1 MNFVRWSFFVTFA
14 AMIQELPKY
23 NDLNAYLDQPLLEY
37 VNKVANHFW
46 MFYDPEI
53 QELTYSHV
61 PNIFHR
67 RYSKGEIKTERL
79 LKYETSTEVQD
90 TLKAFGLDREKF
102 WYLCLLIKDYVEDKT
117 IDAIVDNPTH
127 REELT
132 SLAFEIDRLKPK
144 RWADL
149 FLTEGKGQL
158 ILKIGKHPLIIENGH
173 TLALIKVAIEE
184 YLDRN
189 QDNTILLDS
198 APVDFEKRKTY
209 ADGYRIFLFDK
220 YLSWFLQRFKADK
233 NTHSSAGNSFA
244 VSIDKKL
251 LISRMLFILGI
262 TDDEAYY
269 EEFKENSSSKNDKLK
284 NTLKNYRDVK
294 IHTGSNYYAL

>member
-1 MNFVRWSFFVTFA
+1 
-14 AMIQELPKY
+14 MIQELPKY
-23 NDLNAYLDQPLLEY
+23 DDLRTYLDEPLLEY
-37 VNKVANHFW
+37 ATIVANHFW

-61 PNIFHR
+61 PDIFHR
-67 RYSKGEIKTERL
+67 RYSKGEINTERL
-79 LKYETSTEVQD
+79 LKYETSAEVQD
-90 TLKAFGLDREKF
+90 TINAFGIDKDKF

-117 IDAIVDNPTH
+117 INAVVNNPTH
-127 REELT
+127 REEMISFT
-132 SLAFEIDRLKPK
+132 SEIEKLKPK

-149 FLTEGKGQL
+149 YLTEGEGQL
-158 ILKIGKHPLIIENGH
+158 TLKVGKHPVIIKNGH
-173 TLALIKVAIEE
+173 TLALIKIAVEE

-198 APVDFEKRKTY
+198 APVDFDNKTTL
-209 ADGYRIFLFDK
+209 ADGYKIYLFDK
-220 YLSWFLQRFKADK
+220 YLSWFMQRFKADK
-233 NTHSSAGNSFA
+233 NTHSSAGNLFY

-284 NTLKNYRDVK
+284 NTLKNYRNVE
-294 IHTGSNYYAL
+294 IHTSSSIYAM